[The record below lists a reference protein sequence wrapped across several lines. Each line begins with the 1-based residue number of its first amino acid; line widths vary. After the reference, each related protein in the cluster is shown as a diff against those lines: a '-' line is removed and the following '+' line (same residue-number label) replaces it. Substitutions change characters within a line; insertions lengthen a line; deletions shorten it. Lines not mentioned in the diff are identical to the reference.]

1 MGRKIKGADETKS
14 EKINIR
20 VNAAL
25 RKRIEAFIESG
36 PCEGEELQVVIRMLI
51 RQGLA
56 VQERFK
62 EVLETIEEEI
72 TKKAAAARRKNG
84 DSAAKKHDELT

>member
-1 MGRKIKGADETKS
+1 MKGADETKS

-20 VNAAL
+20 IDAAL
-25 RKRIEAFIESG
+25 RQRIEEFAKSG
-36 PCEGEELQVVIRMLI
+36 PCEGEELQVVIRMLL

-62 EVLETIEEEI
+62 EVLAAIEQEI
-72 TKKAAAARRKNG
+72 SKKAASMHGQR
-84 DSAAKKHDELT
+84 

>member
-1 MGRKIKGADETKS
+1 MGRKMKGANETKS

-20 VNAAL
+20 VDALL
-25 RKRIEAFIESG
+25 RKRIEAFVRSG

-51 RQGLA
+51 RQGLD

-62 EVLETIEEEI
+62 EVLELIEKEI
-72 TKKAAAARRKNG
+72 SKKAASLK
-84 DSAAKKHDELT
+84 AKSSKAS

>member
-1 MGRKIKGADETKS
+1 MGRTMKGTAETKS
-14 EKINIR
+14 AKINIR
-20 VNAAL
+20 VDADL
-25 RKRIEAFIESG
+25 RKRIEAFVKSG

-62 EVLETIEEEI
+62 EVLEGIEQEI
-72 TKKAAAARRKNG
+72 SRKAASFARKAR
-84 DSAAKKHDELT
+84 

>member
-1 MGRKIKGADETKS
+1 MGRKMKGADETKS

-20 VNAAL
+20 VDAVL
-25 RKRIEAFIESG
+25 RKRIEEFTRSG
-36 PCEGEELQVVIRMLI
+36 PCEGEELQVVIRMLL

-62 EVLETIEEEI
+62 EVLEAIEEEI
-72 TKKAAAARRKNG
+72 SKKAGSLGAQK
-84 DSAAKKHDELT
+84 

>member
-1 MGRKIKGADETKS
+1 MGRKMKGADETKS
-14 EKINIR
+14 EKITLR
-20 VNAAL
+20 VDAAL
-25 RKRIEAFIESG
+25 RKRIESFARSG

-62 EVLETIEEEI
+62 EVLEAIEEEI
-72 TKKAAAARRKNG
+72 TKQGAALRK
-84 DSAAKKHDELT
+84 